1 MIGHVYLVFSK
12 GGDFMKN
19 TAVVKSVISGD
30 KKEDIIKKSKEL
42 GLSVSAFISMV
53 LSEYLNRN
61 KTKVEE

>member
-19 TAVVKSVISGD
+19 TAVVKSVVASE
-30 KKEDIIKKSKEL
+30 KKDAIIKKSKEL
-42 GLSVSAFISMV
+42 GLSVSALISMV

-61 KTKVEE
+61 KTEVEE